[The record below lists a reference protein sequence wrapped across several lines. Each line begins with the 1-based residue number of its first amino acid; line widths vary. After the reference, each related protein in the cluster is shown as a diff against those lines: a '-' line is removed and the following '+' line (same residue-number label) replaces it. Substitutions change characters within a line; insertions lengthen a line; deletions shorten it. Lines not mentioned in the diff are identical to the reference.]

1 MVYIFNS
8 VWQRSMTCI
17 ENVRFLFLENN
28 EMWGIN
34 VRRSGFFLQMT
45 AEIQTIPRI
54 FRQCTDVN

>member
-1 MVYIFNS
+1 
-8 VWQRSMTCI
+8 MTCI

-34 VRRSGFFLQMT
+34 VRRSVFFLQMT
-45 AEIQTIPRI
+45 AQIQTIPRF